1 MSTLAETKYQFEK
14 RVTLHHPIRDDEV
27 DMGLVASIILGGGEG
42 KRLFPLTQTRCKP
55 AICFGGKYRLIDVPI
70 SNSINAGCHKIFLL
84 TQFLSTTL
92 HRHVFHTYQHVGLT
106 PGYIEIMSAEQK
118 PKTKEWY
125 QGTADAVRQNTDY
138 LIDTPV
144 DYFLILSGD
153 QLYNLDFTKM
163 LRFAKKTNADVVI
176 AALPVTSDDA
186 SRLGILKIDDN
197 DFIVDFVE
205 KPQERKVLDQFRSPL
220 EVLRRA
226 GVHAPSKRPFL
237 GSMGIYLFKKQA
249 LLDLLNEDPREDFGK
264 HLIPTQIAKGNIAA
278 YLYDGYWEDIGTI
291 ESFYQ
296 ANIALTS
303 TKPPFDLY
311 STTSPV
317 YSCRYDVPP
326 AKISNAKVS
335 QSIICE
341 GSIVEG
347 TEVTNSILGP
357 RTVIKK
363 GVVIQD
369 SYIIGND
376 FYEPPKRGS
385 QKLPSSFYIGENT
398 VIKRTIVDKHTQIG
412 ENVQLI
418 NQKNLINYDGDN
430 IFIRDGIIIVP
441 CGATIPDGF
450 IL

>member
-1 MSTLAETKYQFEK
+1 MSTLAESKYQFEK
-14 RVTLHHPIRDDEV
+14 RIKFHHPREDEI

-70 SNSINAGCHKIFLL
+70 SNSIHAGCHKIFLL
-84 TQFLSTTL
+84 TQFLSTSL
-92 HRHVFHTYQHVGLT
+92 HRHVFHTYQHVGIA
-106 PGYIEIMSAEQK
+106 PGYIEILSAEQK

-125 QGTADAVRQNTDY
+125 QGTADAVRQNIEY

-153 QLYNLDFTKM
+153 QLYNLDFTQM
-163 LRFAKKTNADVVI
+163 LQTAKRTNADVLI
-176 AALPVTSDDA
+176 AALPVSSNDA
-186 SRLGILKIDDN
+186 SRLGILKIDD
-197 DFIVDFVE
+197 DGFIIDFVE
-205 KPQERKVLDQFRSPL
+205 KPQERKILEQFRSPVGTL
-220 EVLRRA
+220 SESDVQT
-226 GVHAPSKRPFL
+226 SSERPFL

-249 LLDLLNEDPREDFGK
+249 LIDLLNEDSREDFGK

-278 YLYDGYWEDIGTI
+278 YLYDGHWEDIGTI

-296 ANIALTS
+296 ANIALTRPN
-303 TKPPFDLY
+303 PPFDLY
-311 STTSPV
+311 APTQSI

-326 AKISNAKVS
+326 AKIFGTKVT
-335 QSIICE
+335 QAIICE
-341 GSIVEG
+341 GSIVEA

-357 RTVIKK
+357 RTVVKDGCI
-363 GVVIQD
+363 IQD

-376 FYEPPKRGS
+376 FYEAPQKGS
-385 QKLPSSFYIGENT
+385 QKLPSHFGIGSNT
-398 VIKRTIVDKHTQIG
+398 IIKRSIVDKHSQIG
-412 ENVQLI
+412 KNVQLI
-418 NQKNLINYDGDN
+418 NKKNLINYDGDN

-441 CGATIPDGF
+441 SGTTIPDGF